1 MGSFPEHSP
10 KQSSQA
16 EPTIGEIK
24 WWDEDK
30 LLEWIQQKRPNLLTG
45 EDVKKLKKEH
55 ISGLA
60 FLLAADHMVET
71 FENGCNLRIGASL
84 ELTNLAREI
93 VGEKDPGIIHQP
105 CTFVVMFTL
114 IYTTAANSLWV
125 DIIGPGR
132 P

>member
-10 KQSSQA
+10 KQASQA

-30 LLEWIQQKRPNLLTG
+30 LVKWIQQKRPNLLTG
-45 EDVKKLKKEH
+45 EDVKKLKTGR

-60 FLLAADHMVET
+60 FLLAVDHKVES
-71 FENGCNLRIGASL
+71 FENGCKLRIGASL

-93 VGEKDPGIIHQP
+93 IGEKDPSIIHQP
-105 CTFVVMFTL
+105 RTFVVLFTL
-114 IYTTAANSLWV
+114 IYITAANALWA